1 MLRRLVETSEC
12 GPAPITAF
20 AVTPGLRE
28 WYLDDDFES
37 LEYAAML
44 EAARA
49 SLRLIV
55 ADPAAV
61 WRRVVIAA
69 ELPDAV
75 VAARDELGVGVVHVA
90 DPVSLQQVVSV
101 HVDDDDAEPAIRAA
115 TAVIDAADLGDPDA
129 SDTLDD
135 AEAFELAWYASQEI
149 AALLGS
155 LAASGEPSAG

>member
-61 WRRVVIAA
+61 PRRVVIAA